1 VQPAAPTR
9 EVRADATMPLDLS
22 AAIAGT
28 REDETDRTEIAAGER
43 SADDLFDTSTGSPG
57 WDDPDEATRVATEP
71 PYGLGL
77 SGTPDFGADGA
88 GSSQSAALNM
98 DWDED
103 EPPTRMRGEGML
115 DMPAL
120 GLPVDWDEPNTAT
133 QVYDSS
139 VTSAM
144 LPPSGTTLTGGRPS
158 PFPPAP
164 QPAAAPRSQALGAP
178 SPFATTAVGGD
189 QWIDALR
196 SGDRRAWA
204 WAGGGAFGLIALALI
219 LRALVGGSATGVV
232 TLTTAP
238 GDAQVLIDGRLAAGS
253 ASPYSLSD
261 LAAGKHDLLV
271 QKAGFVDYHGS
282 FSLARGEQKTLPPVE
297 LVASV
302 REVGFSIR
310 SAPPGAEVWVD
321 GRATDQLTP
330 AKLTGVVPG
339 IHRLQLKRPGYAD
352 YDLQMFVPEGTLLQ
366 LTADLVL
373 ANVSAQV
380 HENRAA
386 VTHPDDDSNRANP
399 ASEPRATTHAARKP
413 AQQHSFAAA
422 APAAA
427 PYAAPRAQ
435 PQPRMQ
441 QQPAAMQAA
450 APAPSAS
457 AGGRTGILRINSR
470 PWAQILVDGRLMG
483 NTPQPNLQLSAGSH
497 KVQLVN
503 QPMGLSKTFSI
514 TVKAGEVVTKVM
526 NLAE

>member
-1 VQPAAPTR
+1 
-9 EVRADATMPLDLS
+9 MPLDLS
-22 AAIAGT
+22 AEIAVP
-28 REDETDRTEIAAGER
+28 REDQTDRTELAAGER
-43 SADDLFDTSTGSPG
+43 SADDLFDTSTGGPG
-57 WDDPDEATRVATEP
+57 WDDPEEATRVATEP
-71 PYGLGL
+71 PYGMGL
-77 SGTPDFGADGA
+77 SGTPDYDASGA
-88 GSSQSAALNM
+88 GSSQSAALDM

-144 LPPSGTTLTGGRPS
+144 LPSSGTTLTGGRPS

-178 SPFATTAVGGD
+178 SPFATTAVGRE
-189 QWIDALR
+189 QWADALR
-196 SGDRRAWA
+196 SGDRRAWV

-219 LRALVGGSATGVV
+219 LRALVGGSTTGVV

-238 GDAQVLIDGRLAAGS
+238 GDAQVLIDGRPAAGS

-261 LAAGKHDLLV
+261 LAAGKHELLV
-271 QKAGFVDYHGS
+271 QKAGFVDYHAS

-352 YDLQMFVPEGTLLQ
+352 YELQMFVPEGTLLQ

-373 ANVSAQV
+373 ANVTAQV

-386 VTHPDDDSNRANP
+386 PVAHPDDDSNS
-399 ASEPRATTHAARKP
+399 ASEPRTTHAARKP
-413 AQQHSFAAA
+413 AQQHSFTAS

-427 PYAAPRAQ
+427 PYVAPRVQ
-435 PQPRMQ
+435 QQPRMQ
-441 QQPAAMQAA
+441 QQPPAMQAA
-450 APAPSAS
+450 APAPSAGA

-470 PWAQILVDGRLMG
+470 PWAQIIVDGRLVG
-483 NTPQPNLQLSAGSH
+483 NTPQPNLQLSAGNH

-503 QPMGLSKTFSI
+503 QQMGLSKSFSV